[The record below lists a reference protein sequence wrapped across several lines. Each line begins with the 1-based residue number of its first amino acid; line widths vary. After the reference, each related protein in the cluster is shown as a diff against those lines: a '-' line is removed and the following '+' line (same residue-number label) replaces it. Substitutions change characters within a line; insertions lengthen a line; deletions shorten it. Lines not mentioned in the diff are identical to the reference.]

1 MAEITWKSI
10 LTKLVGGDH
19 LTAEESEWFVDD
31 LMQGNANPAAV
42 GAALAMQQQLGLTAD
57 EVRGAAKAMVSH
69 AVPLN
74 VSGGTTDIVG
84 TGGDGFATVNLS
96 TMGSV
101 AAAAAGVKIVKHG
114 NRAASSKCGAADVL
128 EDLGLPLDLKPEAV
142 GEVGDEVGITFAF
155 ARTFHPA
162 MRFVGP
168 IRAALGIPCV
178 FNILGPLTNPANP
191 AHVAIGADID
201 PDAAI
206 LYNMDGARAVSTAET
221 GESGFIVSCGLQ
233 GESYDQL
240 LVLESLEQQE
250 NNAAILYFADT
261 AFVDQVCQGFGAS
274 WRYLENDA
282 ADSAQES
289 PQEATY
295 TLRFVDADGA
305 PVAGVMVNICS
316 DTFCFAPAVTGTDGV
331 ATFTGAPYAYEV
343 HVLHAPTGYQWD
355 DAQTITLP
363 AAGGEVVLSLSKE

>member
-19 LTAEESEWFVDD
+19 LTAEESEWSVDD

-74 VSGGTTDIVG
+74 VSGETTDIVG

-168 IRAALGIPCV
+168 IRAVLGIPCQ
-178 FNILGPLTNPANP
+178 IPLCAAQSLPQMAGIARHPPQTHRTASHMPEPMPALP
-191 AHVAIGADID
+191 MPQCMAEKSHVCSLQSQRWPPPYRPKA
-201 PDAAI
+201 PQ
-206 LYNMDGARAVSTAET
+206 
-221 GESGFIVSCGLQ
+221 SCRQ
-233 GESYDQL
+233 S
-240 LVLESLEQQE
+240 S
-250 NNAAILYFADT
+250 
-261 AFVDQVCQGFGAS
+261 
-274 WRYLENDA
+274 
-282 ADSAQES
+282 DSM
-289 PQEATY
+289 PQTP
-295 TLRFVDADGA
+295 
-305 PVAGVMVNICS
+305 PV
-316 DTFCFAPAVTGTDGV
+316 
-331 ATFTGAPYAYEV
+331 E
-343 HVLHAPTGYQWD
+343 
-355 DAQTITLP
+355 
-363 AAGGEVVLSLSKE
+363 